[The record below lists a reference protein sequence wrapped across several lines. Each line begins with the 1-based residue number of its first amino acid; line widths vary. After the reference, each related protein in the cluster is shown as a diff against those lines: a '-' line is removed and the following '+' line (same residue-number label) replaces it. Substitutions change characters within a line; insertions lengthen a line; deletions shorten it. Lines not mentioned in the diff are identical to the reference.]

1 MGKDVVG
8 TYIQWNIACICTKS
22 LQLCL
27 SLCDPMDCSPPGFSV
42 HGILQA
48 RILEWVAISSS
59 RGSSGPRDGTCVSYV
74 SCTGR
79 WVPYHQDRL
88 RPHSEILLSLKKE
101 QILLLTTSWMNL
113 EGILLSEIRERQ
125 MLYNITYV
133 WNLEI
138 KKYITES
145 VLMRWMNPEPIIQ
158 SEVSQ
163 KEKHKY
169 CISMHIYGI

>member
-1 MGKDVVG
+1 MVG

-133 WNLEI
+133 
-138 KKYITES
+138 
-145 VLMRWMNPEPIIQ
+145 
-158 SEVSQ
+158 
-163 KEKHKY
+163 
-169 CISMHIYGI
+169 